1 MEIISFMEPGGWREI
16 FLPCLFFSNFFVCYS
31 LMHCVYRQDANRQ
44 LQRFVASIMSLL
56 QELDRCRDSPLDRE
70 NAEFLLLRL
79 GGAMR
84 HMHQVIT
91 FVETSPEFSQND
103 VNNLRQLSRELSLI
117 EDLFR
122 ALPVFTPSSY
132 RAPVRYTGAVGRPS
146 YEISREQI
154 MLLRSC
160 YFSWT
165 SIASIL
171 GVSRWTIHRR
181 VIDRDIPPSFLTYS
195 PIQQVELQQIVQEEL
210 VSMPRCGERY
220 MQGALRR
227 RGICVQRWRVRD
239 ALISLDPIGRACR
252 WAQQIPRR
260 PYRVPHPNFLWHI
273 DSNLKLRHWR
283 FVIHGGIDGYSR
295 LIVYLRCS
303 NNNRASTVL
312 TLFRESINTWG
323 LPSRVRADDGG
334 ENIAV
339 GDLMIQYRGEGRG
352 SFITGPSVHNT
363 RIERLWREV
372 VHCILYIFKDI
383 FLHMEQVGILTRN
396 NDIDLFALH
405 YVYTPRINSAL
416 AQFIETF
423 NNHGL
428 STEHSHSPHQ
438 LWVSG
443 ILQHHSSNY
452 SGVRGIMD
460 DSLPD
465 DLVMYGDDPDA
476 PLPQGE
482 ELSGVDVA
490 PISLNVPEHVI
501 MVLQESFHPE
511 EEDGN
516 QGINIYFQVRQF
528 LVLYFG
534 STI

>member
-1 MEIISFMEPGGWREI
+1 
-16 FLPCLFFSNFFVCYS
+16 
-31 LMHCVYRQDANRQ
+31 MHCVPRQDANRQ
-44 LQRFVASIMSLL
+44 LQRFVASILSLL
-56 QELDRCRDSPLDRE
+56 QELNRCHDAPLDRE

-84 HMHQVIT
+84 HMHQVIS
-91 FVETSPEFSQND
+91 FVETSPDFSQND

-132 RAPVRYTGAVGRPS
+132 RAPVRYTGTVGRPS

-165 SIASIL
+165 SIANIL

-181 VIDRDIPPSFLTYS
+181 AIDLDIPPSFLTYS

-239 ALISLDPIGRACR
+239 ALICLDPIGRACR

-312 TLFRESINTWG
+312 ALFRESINTWG

-383 FLHMEQVGILTRN
+383 FLHMEQVGILSRN
-396 NDIDLFALH
+396 SDIDLFALH
-405 YVYTPRINSAL
+405 YVYTPRINNAL
-416 AQFIETF
+416 VQFIETF

-452 SGVRGIMD
+452 SGIRGILD

-465 DLVMYGDDPDA
+465 DLAMYGDDPEA
-476 PLPQGE
+476 PLPQGD
-482 ELSGVDVA
+482 ELSGVDVV

-501 MVLQESFHPE
+501 LVLRESFHPE

>member
-1 MEIISFMEPGGWREI
+1 MH
-16 FLPCLFFSNFFVCYS
+16 FVF
-31 LMHCVYRQDANRQ
+31 RQDANRQ
-44 LQRFVASIMSLL
+44 LQRFVASILSLL
-56 QELDRCRDSPLDRE
+56 QELNRCRDSPLDRE
-70 NAEFLLLRL
+70 NADFLLLRL
-79 GGAMR
+79 GGARR

-91 FVETSPEFSQND
+91 FVDRSRDFSQSD

-122 ALPVFTPSSY
+122 ALPVFTPSCY

-165 SIASIL
+165 SIANIL

-181 VIDRDIPPSFLTYS
+181 AIDLEIPPSFLTYS
-195 PIQQVELQQIVQEEL
+195 PILQVELQQIVQEEL
-210 VSMPRCGERY
+210 VAMPRCGKDTCKVHYEDGGSASRDGGY
-220 MQGALRR
+220 AMPSSPWIQLVELVAGHSKLPEKIGMRHSVRPTWYLLCPATRR
-227 RGICVQRWRVRD
+227 
-239 ALISLDPIGRACR
+239 
-252 WAQQIPRR
+252 PRR

-312 TLFRESINTWG
+312 ALFRESINTWG

-339 GDLMIQYRGEGRG
+339 GDLMIQYRGDGRG

-372 VHCILYIFKDI
+372 VHCILYIFKDL
-383 FLHMEQVGILTRN
+383 FLHMEQVGLLSRN

-405 YVYTPRINSAL
+405 YVYTPRINNAL
-416 AQFIETF
+416 AQFIETY

-428 STEHSHSPHQ
+428 STEHGRSPHQ
-438 LWVSG
+438 LWISG

-452 SGVRGIMD
+452 SGVRGIID

-465 DLVMYGDDPDA
+465 DLAMYGDDPDA

-482 ELSGVDVA
+482 EL
-490 PISLNVPEHVI
+490 
-501 MVLQESFHPE
+501 
-511 EEDGN
+511 
-516 QGINIYFQVRQF
+516 
-528 LVLYFG
+528 
-534 STI
+534 